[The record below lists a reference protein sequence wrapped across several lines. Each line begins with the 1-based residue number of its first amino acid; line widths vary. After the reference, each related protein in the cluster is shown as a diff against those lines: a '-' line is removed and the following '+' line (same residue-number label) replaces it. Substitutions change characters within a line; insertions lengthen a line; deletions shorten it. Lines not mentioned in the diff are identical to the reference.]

1 VILRL
6 GALAVMGR
14 LLSPNDYGLVAMVM
28 APLGVLNVFRDL
40 GLSTVAIQ
48 HPDLSERQR
57 STLFWLNMGLGLGL
71 TAIAVLCVPLLVRFY
86 GDERLSLLAI
96 VMSSWFLLYAAIDQH
111 AAMLQREM
119 RFVQIAVIET
129 LSNLLGVSVGIVLA
143 MSGARYWA
151 IVGMTLATP
160 AIYVVLVWLKAGWI
174 PGLPRRGVGVISMVK
189 SGGFLTAAAFAWYVA
204 QNLDKVLVG
213 RLFGADALGLYSR
226 AYTLINLP
234 SDVLYGAMRN
244 VAMSTLA
251 KVSGDAASLRAYFL
265 RSYSILVSITIPITF
280 ACALFAEEIVLV
292 VLGPKWSQA
301 ATIFRYLSPTALVL
315 GLMSPTWPLLVALGL
330 FKRNFALGLAIA
342 PISIVGYGVGM
353 SWGAEGAAIGLSA
366 ALVISVIPLLAWT
379 VSATAVSLRDLLAQI
394 YPPLLCS
401 VLACLAAAVV
411 RQWVLPTQCAPL
423 LCLLVGLSTF
433 GSVYAVVLLFGMGR
447 WAEYSNVLQTF
458 RGARMTDSQKAPANG
473 RSDD

>member
-6 GALAVMGR
+6 GALVIMGR

-28 APLGVLNVFRDL
+28 APLGILNVFRDL

-57 STLFWLNMGLGLGL
+57 STLFWMNMGFGLGL
-71 TAIAVLCVPLLVRFY
+71 TGIAILCAPLLVRFY
-86 GDERLSLLAI
+86 GDARLSLLAI

-119 RFVQIAVIET
+119 RFVQIAVIDA

-143 MSGARYWA
+143 MNGARYWA

-160 AIYVVLVWLKAGWI
+160 AIYAGLVWLTAGWI
-174 PGLPRRGVGVISMVK
+174 PGLPRRGVGIVAMVK
-189 SGGFLTAAAFAWYVA
+189 RGGSLTAAALAWYVA
-204 QNLDKVLVG
+204 HNFDKVLVG

-234 SDVLYGAMRN
+234 GDVLNGAMRN
-244 VAMSTLA
+244 VAMSALSR
-251 KVSGDAASLRAYFL
+251 VSGDAASLRSYFL
-265 RSYSILVSITIPITF
+265 RSYSILVSITAPIAFT
-280 ACALFAEEIVLV
+280 CALFAEEIVLV

-315 GLMSPTWPLLVALGL
+315 GLLNPTWPLLVALGL
-330 FKRNFALGLAIA
+330 FKRNCAVGLAIA
-342 PISIVGYGVGM
+342 PISIVGYCIGV

-366 ALVISVIPLLAWT
+366 ALVLSVVPLLAWS
-379 VSATAVSLRDLLAQI
+379 VSATAVSLRDLAAQI

-401 VLACLAAAVV
+401 VLAGLAAAVV
-411 RQWVLPTQCAPL
+411 RHYVLPAQWAPL
-423 LCLLVGLSTF
+423 PCLLIGLIIF
-433 GSVYAVVLLFGMGR
+433 ASVYAVVLLFGMGR
-447 WAEYSNVLQTF
+447 WSEYKDVLQTF
-458 RGARMTDSQKAPANG
+458 RGAQLMDSRHPRQSEKQ
-473 RSDD
+473 